1 MNTTNIQNQI
11 ENSEQR
17 EEFLFEE
24 LAISEFLQSFY

>member
-11 ENSEQR
+11 EDSEQW
-17 EEFLFEE
+17 EGFLFEE